1 MSLQTRQGHQASNNW
16 QAAPFD
22 FGALLYTSTL
32 NEIVVARED
41 ADSNARELILDAP
54 SDAPPRYSFATLPT
68 SPLPSPDLPSTPRFR
83 GSTFRPPTTEDTA
96 VSTDKAWRR
105 AKEKRRDARKKAL
118 LQGSSSQGHLTAN
131 PALVQRLIG
140 AALTLPLPSEDF
152 SAMTMPHANTSYLG
166 LAEKSQQKDFGL
178 AELVG
183 EDSKYRFELRR
194 FGR

>member
-1 MSLQTRQGHQASNNW
+1 M
-16 QAAPFD
+16 
-22 FGALLYTSTL
+22 
-32 NEIVVARED
+32 
-41 ADSNARELILDAP
+41 
-54 SDAPPRYSFATLPT
+54 
-68 SPLPSPDLPSTPRFR
+68 
-83 GSTFRPPTTEDTA
+83 
-96 VSTDKAWRR
+96 STDKAWRR